1 VAVVLAWLF
10 AGMTGALVGLLLLL
24 RRDRRWLKE
33 AERRGRLG
41 TEHARLHLSVLARAS
56 DEMASALESYDDA
69 LVRLVGVVVPFF
81 ADWFAVDLVDESG
94 EVHRVCAGD
103 REGVASPGSAHRHPE
118 GDVLVRRVIE
128 SGRHVAL
135 AKRPGDAGTHE
146 GELVRDGRSQV
157 SAVPGIESMVIVPVH
172 VRGLAF
178 GALSFVTL
186 PGRRG
191 YRLSDLETAHGLAD
205 RVAVAIER
213 VLLWRESRR
222 AEQAAIGRAD
232 QLHRLMEAALAVNA
246 PLAER
251 EILGVAADH
260 ARRVLGAER
269 ASMCT
274 VPRTDEGEMIVV
286 CSPEAAAEELG
297 EVVPAACDLVVEF
310 GRPLRSVAAPP
321 ERAGGHDPHDPRDP
335 RDPRDPHD
343 PHDPRAPRD
352 PRLLLIEG
360 VPEGA
365 RVDPSRV
372 PSSGGPWVAVPVPG
386 PVGDSRRVMVVE
398 GAHSVGPVVGGVP
411 ASGFSYEDE
420 SVLVLLAQMVSVALV
435 NGRLYQDVRAS
446 ERRLRAV
453 VESSPLAIAELAVN
467 GDARWWNRAADVL
480 LGCPQADG
488 AQRAPKQMPVHP
500 ESHAAWRDLLE
511 RSSQGISS
519 VGTDVRAMG
528 PGDQVIELSVSSAP
542 LLDDERQVSGILV
555 VAEDV
560 TERRRVLEHM
570 HQSERFAAM
579 AHLAGGVAHDFN
591 NFLTV
596 ILGSTDLLSRRSDLD
611 VSWRE
616 EIEAIQRAGQQ
627 AAAVTAQ
634 LLAIGRHREVELTVL
649 DLDAELPSMLPMLER
664 VLGDDVQIELAPT
677 KSGARILVGPAD
689 LERAVL
695 NLAINARDAMPE
707 GGRFRLST
715 RVVESER
722 IPGEMGYVQGKLV
735 ALSVTDTGEG
745 MDEQTAER
753 CFEPFFSTKPE
764 DRGTGLGLFAVHAI
778 VTQAGGRVSIDTAP
792 HRGTTF
798 TMWFPVLDERG
809 EPSKTA
815 S

>member
-24 RRDRRWLKE
+24 RHDRRWLKE

-41 TEHARLHLSVLARAS
+41 TEHARLHLSVLARAG

-69 LVRLVGVVVPFF
+69 LVRLVVVVVPSF

-103 REGVASPGSAHRHPE
+103 REGAVSPGSDHRHPE

-135 AKRPGDAGTHE
+135 AKRLGEAGAHE

-178 GALSFVTL
+178 GALSFVTA

-213 VLLWRESRR
+213 VLLWRESRC

-246 PLAER
+246 PLAEP

-310 GRPLRSVAAPP
+310 GRPLRSVAARP
-321 ERAGGHDPHDPRDP
+321 ERAGGHDPLDPL
-335 RDPRDPHD
+335 DPRDPH
-343 PHDPRAPRD
+343 
-352 PRLLLIEG
+352 LLLVEG

-372 PSSGGPWVAVPVPG
+372 PSSGGPWLAVPVPG
-386 PVGDSRRVMVVE
+386 QVGDSHRVIVVE
-398 GAHSVGPVVGGVP
+398 GAHSAGLVVSGAP

-420 SVLVLLAQMVSVALV
+420 SVLVLLAQMASVALV

-488 AQRAPKQMPVHP
+488 AQRVPRQTPVHP
-500 ESHAAWRDLLE
+500 ESQTAWRELLE
-511 RSSQGISS
+511 HSSQGISS
-519 VGTDVRAMG
+519 VGTDVRAIG
-528 PGDQVIELSVSSAP
+528 PGDQVVELSVSSAP
-542 LLDDERQVSGILV
+542 LLDDEGQVSGILV

-560 TERRRVLEHM
+560 TERRRVLERM
-570 HQSERFAAM
+570 HQSERLAAM
-579 AHLAGGVAHDFN
+579 AHLASGVAHDFN

-596 ILGSTDLLSRRSDLD
+596 ILGSTDLLSRRSDVD

-634 LLAIGRHREVELTVL
+634 LLAIGRHREVEPTVL

-722 IPGEMGYVQGKLV
+722 IPDEAGYVQGKLV

-745 MDEQTAER
+745 MDEQTAEH

-778 VTQAGGRVSIDTAP
+778 VTQAGGRVSVDTAP
-792 HRGTTF
+792 RRGTTF